1 MLLYFV
7 DVREIGVGMMEPA
20 KLDDERYVEEQKQ
33 EEKLPNEQY
42 QPKVGRPR
50 PRPPIQRRNGFR
62 RSRRSASLHDDD
74 GQWAIQM
81 HEFGSRPTS
90 EIVSGAEGK

>member
-1 MLLYFV
+1 
-7 DVREIGVGMMEPA
+7 MMEPA

-81 HEFGSRPTS
+81 H
-90 EIVSGAEGK
+90 V

>member
-1 MLLYFV
+1 MQGRSFSTAADRQGVAVCYFV

-20 KLDDERYVEEQKQ
+20 KLDDERYVGEQKQ

-62 RSRRSASLHDDD
+62 RSVSL
-74 GQWAIQM
+74 
-81 HEFGSRPTS
+81 SP
-90 EIVSGAEGK
+90 